1 MYNISAVG
9 MTFTETKKTM
19 KLVAGW
25 WSANEKWFCCLFKS
39 SPALL
44 ERYAEF
50 NRLL

>member
-9 MTFTETKKTM
+9 MTFTETKKTI
-19 KLVAGW
+19 KVLASW
-25 WSANEKWFCCLFKS
+25 WSGNKKWFCCLFIS

-44 ERYAEF
+44 ERYVEF